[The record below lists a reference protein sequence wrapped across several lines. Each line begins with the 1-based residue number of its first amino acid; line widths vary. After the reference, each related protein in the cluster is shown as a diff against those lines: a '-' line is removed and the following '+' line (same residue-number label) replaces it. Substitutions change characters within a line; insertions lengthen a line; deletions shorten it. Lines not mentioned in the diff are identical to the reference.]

1 MKIAIML
8 MLLLTVPAI
17 AHARLTCTETLTGK
31 IVCVDKETGQR
42 LERREKLTGEIDF
55 VETSPPVRRDRD
67 HKGGRDHRE
76 KRD

>member
-55 VETSPPVRRDRD
+55 VETSPPTKTRKERNHGSNRDDRRR
-67 HKGGRDHRE
+67 
-76 KRD
+76 